1 MKDFSWVWLDG
12 FCWYVF
18 PSTCDTNSEVQ
29 STVQGRNMR
38 RGRIELTHE
47 LGGSS
52 PERSSPSAA
61 YFIWGLRS
69 PQIKTVG
76 QDEPNST
83 VEIKMQVIIY

>member
-1 MKDFSWVWLDG
+1 
-12 FCWYVF
+12 
-18 PSTCDTNSEVQ
+18 
-29 STVQGRNMR
+29 MR

-69 PQIKTVG
+69 PQLKTAG

-83 VEIKMQVIIY
+83 VEIKIQVINGNKTEPFREAESKGWRGFAVEKRRA

>member
-1 MKDFSWVWLDG
+1 
-12 FCWYVF
+12 
-18 PSTCDTNSEVQ
+18 
-29 STVQGRNMR
+29 MR